1 VLFDGLMKK
10 PKMTMEVNTKS
21 WSIGT
26 KQISLEAKTTEGKL
40 ERDNRIIKIL
50 SDVYPVNYT
59 AEVVKVYPHKTTS
72 YTQGLEFDGDQW
84 SMYRYSN
91 DQFTAEQ
98 RIEKIVKP
106 KPRQSSGVI

>member
-1 VLFDGLMKK
+1 MNSGDWVENL
-10 PKMTMEVNTKS
+10 
-21 WSIGT
+21 
-26 KQISLEAKTTEGKL
+26 
-40 ERDNRIIKIL
+40 
-50 SDVYPVNYT
+50 T
-59 AEVVKVYPHKTTS
+59 A
-72 YTQGLEFDGDQW
+72 LEFDGDQW